1 MFFSNLLHS
10 GKAQPRYFGFF
21 VLFSPLFQILYEW
34 NTMSNSS
41 SLNPSGYDL
50 NTGIWSKGNLMLSQS
65 SIWKIVYIWF
75 CTSHAWKYAERVGD
89 VSTSLA
95 LWALEL
101 VGGWCLWGNAYH
113 SVPFSKVR
121 DWSHLLCSN
130 VVTSII
136 LLKLRTMMDPPSLNT
151 WFKSDPTV
159 LKPRSQGGEW
169 LNKLGKM
176 SGGTKRRGPGNH
188 RERSQLRGSGA
199 EGQNDVFWVGI
210 C

>member
-1 MFFSNLLHS
+1 
-10 GKAQPRYFGFF
+10 
-21 VLFSPLFQILYEW
+21 
-34 NTMSNSS
+34 MSNSS
-41 SLNPSGYDL
+41 SLNPSGYYL

-176 SGGTKRRGPGNH
+176 SGGTKRRAQGITESGHNCGAAGRRAKTMSSELVSVRGLP
-188 RERSQLRGSGA
+188 ETVDPLRCMRKWRTKA
-199 EGQNDVFWVGI
+199 K
-210 C
+210 